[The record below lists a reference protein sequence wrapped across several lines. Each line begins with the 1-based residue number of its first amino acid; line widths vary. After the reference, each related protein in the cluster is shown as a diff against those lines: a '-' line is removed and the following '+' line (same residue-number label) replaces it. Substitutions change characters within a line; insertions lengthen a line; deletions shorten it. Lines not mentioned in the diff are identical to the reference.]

1 MKRHFTLIELLIVVA
16 VIVVIA
22 GLVMSSV
29 GYLRKV
35 AKRNQ
40 ALDDIHSFYNALEK
54 FKFKYGVYP
63 QESDASVLSATVHI
77 SKKLVDQ
84 LDKEGGFAHQSQ
96 ADANGGLRDPWGE
109 LYQVIIPNPEIS
121 QADFDGKV
129 PTDDSKL
136 TKAKYQPSGVYV
148 YSSGGDATKETEWV
162 YERQSE

>member
-63 QESDASVLSATVHI
+63 QESAANVLSASVHI
-77 SKKLVDQ
+77 SKTLVDQ

-96 ADANGGLRDPWGE
+96 ADANGLRDPWGE
-109 LYQVIIPNPEIS
+109 LYQVIIDATS
-121 QADFDGKV
+121 QADFTGAV
-129 PTDDSKL
+129 APL

>member
-1 MKRHFTLIELLIVVA
+1 MKRHFTLVELLIVVA

-35 AKRNQ
+35 ARRNQ

-63 QESDASVLSATVHI
+63 QESDASVLSPTVHI

-84 LDKEGGFAHQSQ
+84 LDKEGDFAHQSKVE
-96 ADANGGLRDPWGE
+96 ADGLLDPWGK
-109 LYQVIIPNPEIS
+109 LYQVIIPTSNS
-121 QADFDGKV
+121 QEGFSGAIVGAD
-129 PTDDSKL
+129 TL

-148 YSSGGDATKETEWV
+148 YSTGGDATKATEWV